1 MCEWCFGPLEVVY
14 DYDAIRATVSRES
27 IAAGP
32 LSIWRYADLLPAA
45 AEGAVSLGAGFT
57 PLVRADRLAAELG
70 LGELW
75 IKNDTLNP
83 TGSFKDRVVS
93 VALTKAQELGFKVAA
108 CASTGNLANS
118 VAAHAAQAG
127 MESVVFIPADLEPG
141 KVVTTAVFGG
151 RLIAVDGTYDDVNRL
166 CAELAGEYPSW
177 AFVNVNVRTYYA
189 EGSRT
194 LAFEVAEQL
203 GLAGPGPRRGAGGVR
218 QPAHQGGQGLQGA
231 FHGRAARRGAA
242 RAHLGCAGGRLLA
255 RRRGVR
261 RRARRGAAGEAGH
274 HRQVAGDREPGRRSS
289 TPWTRCGTS
298 GGSFGSVTD
307 DEIIA
312 GIRLLAR
319 TEGIFAET
327 AGGVTIA
334 TLAQLAAS
342 GVVRPDE
349 RVVAYVTGNGLKTA
363 RSGRP
368 RLPADRHHRPHP
380 GCVRRGR
387 RHPRGALTMA
397 VTVRIPTQLR
407 PLAGG
412 SQRGQRRRRRT
423 VGEVLKALDAAH
435 PGFADRLFDDSG
447 RLRRFVN
454 VFLAEEDIR
463 FLDGLRHAGAGRGHP
478 VDRAGRRRRLTGAG
492 PGWPSPRPGIS
503 RVSVALTLRRRLT
516 VSTRDVRVL
525 TVVGPMEG
533 TNNRCPS

>member
-1 MCEWCFGPLEVVY
+1 MPYVEGLRCRECGRAYPAEALHVCEWCFGPLEVMY
-14 DYDAIRATVSRES
+14 DYEAVRAAVSRES

-127 MESVVFIPADLEPG
+127 MESVVFIPADLEPA

-151 RLIAVDGTYDDVNRL
+151 RLVAVDGTYDDVNRL
-166 CAELAGEYPSW
+166 CAELADEYPTW

-203 GLAGPGPRRGAGGVR
+203 GWQAPDHVVVPVASGSQLTKVAKGFKELFRVGLLDDEPHVRVSGAQASGCSPV
-218 QPAHQGGQGLQGA
+218 ATA
-231 FHGRAARRGAA
+231 F
-242 RAHLGCAGGRLLA
+242 
-255 RRRGVR
+255 
-261 RRARRGAAGEAGH
+261 AAGVDVVRPVRPDTIAKSLAIGNPADGLYALDA
-274 HRQVAGDREPGRRSS
+274 VRE
-289 TPWTRCGTS
+289 S
-298 GGSFGSVTD
+298 GGSFGSVSD
-307 DEIIA
+307 DEIVA

-334 TLAQLAAS
+334 TLAQLAAA

-349 RVVAYVTGNGLKTA
+349 RVVVYVTGNGLKTVEVVAPTA
-363 RSGRP
+363 RPSATIAP
-368 RLPADRHHRPHP
+368 TLAAFAAAVDIPE
-380 GCVRRGR
+380 VR
-387 RHPRGALTMA
+387 
-397 VTVRIPTQLR
+397 
-407 PLAGG
+407 
-412 SQRGQRRRRRT
+412 
-423 VGEVLKALDAAH
+423 
-435 PGFADRLFDDSG
+435 
-447 RLRRFVN
+447 
-454 VFLAEEDIR
+454 
-463 FLDGLRHAGAGRGHP
+463 
-478 VDRAGRRRRLTGAG
+478 
-492 PGWPSPRPGIS
+492 
-503 RVSVALTLRRRLT
+503 
-516 VSTRDVRVL
+516 
-525 TVVGPMEG
+525 
-533 TNNRCPS
+533 